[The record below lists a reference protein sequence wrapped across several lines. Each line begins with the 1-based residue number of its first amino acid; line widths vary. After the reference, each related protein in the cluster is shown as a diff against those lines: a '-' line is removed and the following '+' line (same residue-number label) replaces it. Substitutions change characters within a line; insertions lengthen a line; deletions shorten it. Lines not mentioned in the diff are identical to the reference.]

1 MTEEIKKPTLFLID
15 GSNYI
20 YRAFYAIRE
29 LSNSKG
35 FPTNAIYGF
44 TNMLMKLC
52 RDWQPDYI
60 AVVFDSKGPTFRHEI
75 YEEYKANRKAMPD
88 ELIPQIPKIKEI
100 VRGFSMPVF
109 EEAGMEADDII
120 GTLVRKYSGTD
131 VTTVIISGDKDLM
144 QLVSENV
151 LMMDTM
157 KDKTYDIE
165 GVKERFGVGPEKV
178 VEILGLAGD
187 SSDNVPGVPGVG
199 EKTALKLIK
208 EFDGLEGILKNLDKV
223 KGAKLKENLT
233 TYADQARLSR
243 ELVTIRT
250 DAKVDV
256 ALDKM
261 KRSSPDVPALKELF
275 KEFEF
280 MSFLRALESEGEK
293 EEIECRVILSEEEFA
308 GLAEELKSA
317 EAFSFGMELTS
328 PEPMKAGIVGI
339 SICFA
344 MGKGF
349 YIPLAHDY
357 ADVTPQLSLD
367 SVLAGIAPFLS
378 DEKIRKHG
386 YDMKNASIVCS
397 RKGIALKGMGIDVMV
412 ASYVLNPT
420 QRDFSLEGIV
430 RGTLDLELTSLKDIV
445 GSGAKAIPFGSVPI
459 ERAAEFSCR
468 RADCVWRLAAHL
480 SQSIEKEGF
489 GDLFYNVEMPL
500 ISVLADMERKGV
512 LLDIG
517 LLDEMSGHLGEII
530 STSEEKIYK
539 LAGEEFNINSPKQL
553 QTILFD
559 KLGLPKGRK
568 TKGGYSTDVE
578 VLTYLAQSYELPAE
592 ILSYRSF
599 AKLRS
604 TYVEALPAL
613 VNRETGRV
621 HTSYNQTVTATGRLS
636 SSNPNLQNIPIR
648 TMEGKRIRQ
657 AFIVPEGH
665 AIISADYSQIELR
678 VLAHLSEDEEL
689 LRAFESGED
698 IHTRTAS
705 NIFGVFPD
713 MVNQEMRRLAKVINF
728 GIIYGMSP
736 FGLSKELGITQ
747 KLAKTYI
754 DEYFHRFHGVKR
766 FIEALLDEA
775 RKKGFVTT
783 LLGRRRYIPEIES
796 RNVNLRQFAE
806 RMAMNAPIQGTAAD
820 IIKVAMLDIARSFK
834 EKNLLSSMIMQV
846 HDELVFEVPEGER
859 HDVIDLVRNKM
870 EGVITLKVPLIVEIY
885 AGKNWDEAH

>member
-1 MTEEIKKPTLFLID
+1 MTEELKKPTLFLID

-52 RDWQPDYI
+52 RDWEPDYI
-60 AVVFDSKGPTFRHEI
+60 AVVFDSKGPTFRHEA
-75 YEEYKANRKAMPD
+75 YGDYKANRKAMPD

-100 VRGFSMPVF
+100 VRGFSMPIL
-109 EEAGMEADDII
+109 EEMGMEADDII
-120 GTLVRKYSGTD
+120 GTLVKQYSGENFK
-131 VTTVIISGDKDLM
+131 TVIVSGDKDLM
-144 QLVSENV
+144 QLVSEDV
-151 LMMDTM
+151 LMLDTM

-187 SSDNVPGVPGVG
+187 SSDNVPGVPGIG
-199 EKTALKLIK
+199 EKTAQKLVK
-208 EFDGLEGILKNLDKV
+208 EFGDLEGILENLDKV
-223 KGAKLKENLT
+223 KGAKLKENLA

-250 DAKVDV
+250 DAQVDV
-256 ALDKM
+256 DLDKM
-261 KRSSPDVPALKELF
+261 KRSLPDTPVLKELF

-280 MSFLRALESEGEK
+280 STFLRSLDR
-293 EEIECRVILSEEEFA
+293 EEEPQQIDYGVILSEREFA
-308 GLAEELKSA
+308 GLIEGLKRA
-317 EAFSFGMELTS
+317 KAFSFVMELTS
-328 PEPMKAGIVGI
+328 PEPMKADIVGI
-339 SICFA
+339 SICVA
-344 MGKGF
+344 QGGVF

-357 ADVTPQLSLD
+357 ADVPPQLSLD
-367 SVLAGIAPFLS
+367 SVLAGLAPFLG
-378 DEKIRKHG
+378 DERITKDG

-397 RKGIALKGMGIDVMV
+397 RNGISLKGMGIDVMV

-420 QRDFSLEGIV
+420 QRDFSLEGIA
-430 RGTLDLELTSLKDIV
+430 RGTLDLEITPLKDVV
-445 GSGAKAIPFGSVPI
+445 GSGAKAISFGSVPV
-459 ERAAEFSCR
+459 EKATEFSCR
-468 RADCVWRLAAHL
+468 RADCVWRLAEYL
-480 SQSIEKEGF
+480 SGLIEKEGF
-489 GDLFYNVEMPL
+489 GELFYTIEMPL
-500 ISVLADMERKGV
+500 ISVLAHMEQKGV

-517 LLDEMSGHLGEII
+517 LLSEMSGQLGEIM
-530 STSEEKIYK
+530 SLSEEKIYK

-553 QTILFD
+553 QAILFD

-613 VNRETGRV
+613 VNSETGRV

-665 AIISADYSQIELR
+665 EIISADYSQIELR

-713 MVNQEMRRLAKVINF
+713 MVNEEMRRLAKVINF

-736 FGLSKELGITQ
+736 FGLSRELGITQ

-766 FIEALLDEA
+766 FIDALLDEA
-775 RKKGFVTT
+775 RKNGFVTT
-783 LLGRRRYIPEIES
+783 LLGRRRYIPEINS
-796 RNVNLRQFAE
+796 RNVTVRQFAE

-820 IIKVAMLDIARSFK
+820 IIKVAMLDIASAFEK
-834 EKNLLSSMIMQV
+834 KNLLSSMIMQV

-859 HDVIDLVRNKM
+859 RDVIDLVRSKM
-870 EGVITLKVPLIVEIY
+870 EGVVTLKVPLIVEIY